1 MGERSPR
8 LCSKRERQ
16 LRRGHLRCSFS
27 MLLLQGTAL
36 ATETRLPPP
45 QRHIGGSE
53 TRSSPGSDTVLRA
66 SAVRAASRGPA
77 ITHRGP
83 GEGAEVAP
91 EASRRQPGL
100 PRRPQPRQLLKC
112 PKRAVWPLV
121 TGRPLTTRQSAP
133 WEKLNP
139 KEKNCNNVHAYLCIC
154 TQISGTPQTGGS
166 QQFKG
171 YTTRHLTGSRL
182 RPLPSFRAV
191 SRRPAGSRQRRPTQ
205 ARRATQLPSVT
216 IVSAAP
222 RKPDWYSRGTV
233 TPDARV

>member
-1 MGERSPR
+1 MVLILRAASPGDGTGHR
-8 LCSKRERQ
+8 DQTAASPEAHRRKRDAKQ
-16 LRRGHLRCSFS
+16 
-27 MLLLQGTAL
+27 
-36 ATETRLPPP
+36 
-45 QRHIGGSE
+45 
-53 TRSSPGSDTVLRA
+53 PGSDTVLRA
-66 SAVRAASRGPA
+66 SAVRAASRGQA

-100 PRRPQPRQLLKC
+100 PRRPQPRQLLEC

-121 TGRPLTTRQSAP
+121 TGLPLTTRQSAP

-139 KEKNCNNVHAYLCIC
+139 KEKNCNNVHTYLCIC

>member
-1 MGERSPR
+1 M
-8 LCSKRERQ
+8 
-16 LRRGHLRCSFS
+16 
-27 MLLLQGTAL
+27 
-36 ATETRLPPP
+36 
-45 QRHIGGSE
+45 
-53 TRSSPGSDTVLRA
+53 
-66 SAVRAASRGPA
+66 
-77 ITHRGP
+77 
-83 GEGAEVAP
+83 AP

-100 PRRPQPRQLLKC
+100 PRRPQPRQLLEC

-121 TGRPLTTRQSAP
+121 TGLPLTTRQSAP

-139 KEKNCNNVHAYLCIC
+139 KEKTCNDVHAYLCIC

-166 QQFKG
+166 QQFNG